1 MHGSFAE
8 SLMDDIEVESET
20 VMLTHPVFGELA
32 IRTEN
37 RGPLW

>member
-20 VMLTHPVFGELA
+20 VMLIYPVFDELA
-32 IRTEN
+32 ITTEN
-37 RGPLW
+37 RGPLG